1 MADGVTR
8 PRLNEVMEQIF
19 NIFFMILFLLPAFVV
34 LAFVLMGL
42 MALKSSLQAL
52 MYRMRGSATIITRNE
67 REELL
72 EAHRT
77 GFSPNLELK
86 PDEILPDPIDK
97 EKIERI
103 VSIRA
108 ALFPSRMLGSF
119 YQVDNLPDLGPD
131 ECKSLALRLYLEMAF
146 ARSYLIEKD
155 PQKWPQKR
163 EELWIYH
170 TPKPLRK
177 LNPDFYRAL
186 LAKRQKSNN
195 QTQAA

>member
-1 MADGVTR
+1 
-8 PRLNEVMEQIF
+8 
-19 NIFFMILFLLPAFVV
+19 MILFLLPTFVV
-34 LAFVLMGL
+34 IAFLL
-42 MALKSSLQAL
+42 MALMAFNSSLQAL
-52 MYRMRGSATIITRNE
+52 VYRMRGKTTIITRNE

-72 EAHRT
+72 EAHRK
-77 GFSPNLELK
+77 GFSPSLELK

-108 ALFPSRMLGSF
+108 ALFPNRMLGSF
-119 YQVDNLPDLGPD
+119 YQVNNLPDLCPD
-131 ECKSLALRLYLEMAF
+131 EFKSLALRLYLEMAF

-170 TPKPLRK
+170 TPRPLRK
-177 LNPDFYRAL
+177 LNPDFYKELMSSWHNSAT
-186 LAKRQKSNN
+186 